1 MWYVL
6 VVVDDFSR
14 YSLVFFMKAKVEAFS
29 HAQDLILRLHNEFPK
44 KSMKV
49 ICSDNVTKF
58 KNTHFETFCA
68 SL

>member
-1 MWYVL
+1 
-6 VVVDDFSR
+6 
-14 YSLVFFMKAKVEAFS
+14 MKEKVEAFS

-44 KSMKV
+44 NSMKV

-68 SL
+68 SLGLEHKFPSPYVPQ